1 MQIMEKIGLIAGNGN
16 LPYFFYEAAK
26 QKGYEV
32 YPIGLFDTVNEKL
45 KKSEKYVQ
53 MNIGELGKLL
63 SYLLL
68 HKIDKVMM
76 LGKVE
81 KSLIFKELKL
91 DEVFQSL
98 VMQLPDR
105 KDETLLFGVISV
117 LQGNGIDILP
127 QNFLMETL
135 LVEEKTYT
143 NAAPC
148 EDDSK
153 TIEIGIEAAKALGKI
168 DVGQTVVTKNSA
180 VVALE
185 AVEGTDETI
194 KRAGVYAGAETIIVK
209 TSRPQQDMRVD
220 VPAIGVR
227 TVEEAIKIKA
237 KGIVIEAGK
246 VIFLDKEEVISKAN
260 ENGIFIVGV
269 KI

>member
-32 YPIGLFDTVNEKL
+32 YPVGLFDSVNPKL
-45 KKSEKYVQ
+45 KTAPNYVQ
-53 MNIGELGKLL
+53 MNIGELGKLMG
-63 SYLLL
+63 YLIIN
-68 HKIDKVMM
+68 KIEKIIM

-81 KSLIFKELKL
+81 KSLIFQDLRL
-91 DEVFQSL
+91 DEMFQSI
-98 VMQLPDR
+98 VAKLPDR
-105 KDETLLFGVISV
+105 KDETIVFGIMSV
-117 LQGNGIDILP
+117 LQSSGIDILP
-127 QNFLMETL
+127 QNFLMDTL
-135 LVEEKTYT
+135 VANEENYT
-143 NAAPC
+143 TAKPQE
-148 EDDSK
+148 EDAKS
-153 TIEIGIEAAKALGKI
+153 IEIGIEAAKALGKI
-168 DVGQTVVTKNSA
+168 DVGQTVVVKKQA

-194 KRAGVYAGAETIIVK
+194 KRAGVYAGKDTIIVK

-220 VPAIGVR
+220 VPAIGMK
-227 TVEEAIKIKA
+227 TFEEALKIGA

-246 VIFLDKEEVISKAN
+246 VLFLDREEVIAKAN
-260 ENGIFIVGV
+260 ENGMFIVGV

>member
-135 LVEEKTYT
+135 LVEEKVYT
-143 NAAPC
+143 NAAPVE
-148 EDDSK
+148 EDAK

-168 DVGQTVVTKNSA
+168 DVGQTVVVKNSA

>member
-16 LPYFFYEAAK
+16 FPYFFYEAAK
-26 QKGYEV
+26 QKGYEI
-32 YPIGLFDTVNEKL
+32 YPIGLFDTVNAKL
-45 KKSEKYVQ
+45 KAADNYVQ

-68 HKIDKVMM
+68 NKIDKVMM

-81 KSLIFKELKL
+81 KSLIFKDLKL

-105 KDETLLFGVISV
+105 KDETLVFGVISI

-127 QNFLMETL
+127 QNFLMDTL
-135 LVEEKTYT
+135 LAEEKVYT
-143 NAAPC
+143 NLSPA
-148 EDDSK
+148 EDDAK

-194 KRAGVYAGAETIIVK
+194 KRAGIYAGADTIIVK

-220 VPAIGVR
+220 VPAIGLK
-227 TVEEAIKIKA
+227 TIEEAVKIKA
-237 KGIVIEAGK
+237 KGIIVEAGK
-246 VIFLDKEEVISKAN
+246 VIFLDKEEVIAKAN
-260 ENGIFIVGV
+260 ENGLFIAGV